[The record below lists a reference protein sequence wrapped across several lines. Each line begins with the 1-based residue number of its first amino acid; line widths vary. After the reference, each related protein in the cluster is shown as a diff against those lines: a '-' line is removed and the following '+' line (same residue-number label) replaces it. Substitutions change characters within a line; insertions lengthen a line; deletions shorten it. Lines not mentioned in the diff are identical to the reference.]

1 MTSTNARRRRRS
13 RSVARRLF
21 LGQLAVVTVLVA
33 IGGIAVV
40 LDERALSDEATRH
53 EVTAIVESLATSPS
67 TAEAIESPDPTAR
80 LQPVTEEIRLATSVD
95 FIVVMAPDRTRF
107 THTNPELIG
116 GQFTGSIDR
125 ALAGET
131 FTESYEGSLGPSI
144 RAVTPVMDDGGTLV
158 GLVSAGVTRA
168 RISDRFV
175 AGLPVVLAV
184 VAAALAVAVGAS
196 WILNRRLKSQT
207 MGLAPDELRSM
218 YDHHDA
224 VLHSIGEGLLV
235 WGHGDEAEVVNDE
248 ARRLLDLES
257 DTVSRRDLPE
267 SLRGLGDSSVRD
279 EMHLTST
286 RVLVVNQNPVI
297 RGSRRLGTVTTVRD
311 HTELQRVLG
320 ELDSMTSF
328 AESLRSQAH
337 ESANRLHTVITM
349 VELGRT
355 EQAVEFATQELAL
368 SQNLI
373 DRLMSTVQEPAV
385 AALLLGK
392 VSQAAEQGVELT
404 VTEDTALADTDA
416 VARRELVTLVGNLID
431 NAIDAAKQSDEAWVE
446 VSVRETD
453 TDVVVEV
460 ADSGPGMDADAL
472 ARARTRGYST
482 KSGSRGLGLALVS
495 QVIHRH
501 GGTLS
506 SDASAGSVVT
516 ATIPLG
522 SLR

>member
-1 MTSTNARRRRRS
+1 M
-13 RSVARRLF
+13 
-21 LGQLAVVTVLVA
+21 
-33 IGGIAVV
+33 
-40 LDERALSDEATRH
+40 
-53 EVTAIVESLATSPS
+53 
-67 TAEAIESPDPTAR
+67 
-80 LQPVTEEIRLATSVD
+80 
-95 FIVVMAPDRTRF
+95 
-107 THTNPELIG
+107 
-116 GQFTGSIDR
+116 
-125 ALAGET
+125 
-131 FTESYEGSLGPSI
+131 
-144 RAVTPVMDDGGTLV
+144 
-158 GLVSAGVTRA
+158 SAGVTRA

-248 ARRLLDLES
+248 ARRLLDLDS
-257 DTVSRRDLPE
+257 DTVSRQDLPE

-286 RVLVVNQNPVI
+286 RVLVVNQNPVV

-404 VTEDTALADTDA
+404 VTEDTALTDTDV

-453 TDVVVEV
+453 TDLVVEV

-472 ARARTRGYST
+472 ARARTRGFST

-506 SDASAGSVVT
+506 SESSAGSVVT
-516 ATIPLG
+516 ATVPLG